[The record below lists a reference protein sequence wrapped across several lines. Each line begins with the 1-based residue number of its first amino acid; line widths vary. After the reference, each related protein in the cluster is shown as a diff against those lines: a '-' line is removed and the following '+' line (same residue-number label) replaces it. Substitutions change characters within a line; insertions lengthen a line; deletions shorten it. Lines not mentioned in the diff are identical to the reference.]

1 MLLQLDFEQVRDLL
15 RAFHTLTG
23 LRIVIFDDACRE
35 VIAWPA
41 DHGPLCACLKS
52 HQATKELC
60 RQSDAAAFERC
71 RKTGKLTITH
81 CHAGLVE
88 ATAPIYDRGLI
99 IGYFMFGQLTDRQD
113 RQALVREFCRKF
125 ARLNVDLPDPNTD
138 EAANSIQYRS
148 LAEIRAAAKILEAL
162 TSYVLLHHLVTVRH
176 ERLVNQIDQYISEHV
191 SGQIAAADLCQALG
205 IGRTRLYE
213 LTRQYLGMG
222 LAAYV
227 TLKRM
232 DMARQLLSGTNLTIG
247 QVAARTGYDDYTYFS
262 KVFRKT
268 NGVSPS
274 AYRQKAGSG
283 SSPD

>member
-1 MLLQLDFEQVRDLL
+1 V
-15 RAFHTLTG
+15 
-23 LRIVIFDDACRE
+23 
-35 VIAWPA
+35 
-41 DHGPLCACLKS
+41 
-52 HQATKELC
+52 
-60 RQSDAAAFERC
+60 
-71 RKTGKLTITH
+71 
-81 CHAGLVE
+81 VE

-113 RQALVREFCRKF
+113 RQVLVREFCKKF

-191 SGQIAAADLCQALG
+191 SGPIAAADLCRALG

-222 LAAYV
+222 W
-227 TLKRM
+227 RPM
-232 DMARQLLSGTNLTIG
+232 
-247 QVAARTGYDDYTYFS
+247 
-262 KVFRKT
+262 
-268 NGVSPS
+268 SPS
-274 AYRQKAGSG
+274 SEWTRPPAAIWNEPDHRAGRG
-283 SSPD
+283 PDWLRRLHLFQQGIP